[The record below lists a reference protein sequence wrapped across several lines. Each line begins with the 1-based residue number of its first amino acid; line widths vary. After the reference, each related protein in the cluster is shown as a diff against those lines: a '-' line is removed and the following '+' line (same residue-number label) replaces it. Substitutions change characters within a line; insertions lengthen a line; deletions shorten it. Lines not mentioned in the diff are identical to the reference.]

1 MKKLVLVL
9 VLMASFTGMTAQNKT
24 QEKKIK
30 YFVEAAVKEFSLN
43 ADQHKQLLDARNAYI
58 TDYMKVSKSAEG
70 DDKKAKLNEVNKSFN
85 QVLSEITGKTF
96 SELQPFLARM
106 RDELQNV

>member
-9 VLMASFTGMTAQNKT
+9 VMMASFTGLNAQNKT

-70 DDKKAKLNEVNKSFN
+70 DDKKSKLNEVNKSFN

-106 RDELQNV
+106 RDELPNI